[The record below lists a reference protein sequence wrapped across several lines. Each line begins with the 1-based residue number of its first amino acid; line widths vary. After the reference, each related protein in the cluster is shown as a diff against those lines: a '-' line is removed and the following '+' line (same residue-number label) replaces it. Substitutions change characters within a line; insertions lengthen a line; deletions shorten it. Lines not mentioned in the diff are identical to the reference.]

1 MNYIFDF
8 DGTLADS
15 EQCSILATQKAFEQ
29 CDLHIP
35 DEAQIK
41 YYMGIPIEKSFVEMA
56 SRTLSVEEFD
66 QLLVVFREAYKEF
79 ETATLTLF
87 PNISHVLQQ
96 LQSNNHHCF
105 VLSSKKT
112 EVLKRN
118 LEALQ
123 ISHYFKD
130 AFGSDRVQNYKPDPD
145 GIFAIQ
151 QAYDF
156 AAIDTMMIG
165 DAIFDLQM
173 GKAANVKTCAVTWG
187 SHSVEQLSA
196 ENPDFIIDEALQLLA
211 II

>member
-29 CDLHIP
+29 CNLQIP

-66 QLLVVFREAYKEF
+66 ELLIVFRAAYKEF
-79 ETATLTLF
+79 ELDTLTLF

-96 LQSNNHHCF
+96 LQNNGHQCF

-118 LEALQ
+118 LEALH

-130 AFGSDRVQNYKPDPD
+130 AFGSDRVQKYKPDPD
-145 GIFAIQ
+145 GIFTIQ
-151 QAYDF
+151 KSYGF

-173 GKAANVKTCAVTWG
+173 GKSANVKTCAVTWG

-196 ENPDFIIDEALQLLA
+196 ENPNYLIDDALQLLD
-211 II
+211 I